1 MAKDNST
8 FKKIQIVPDWV
19 NGHYIQWELD
29 PFFKGERPFNFSLEI
44 ADTLD
49 FSDIIA
55 EKKNLGDTFFVVDDT
70 KLRQAWDAVY
80 AYRLVLQTATGKT
93 YRSPAVTTGVEV
105 TDYRKYA
112 MAAEIIRKELLMCR
126 TAGTK
131 ALLLKRKSYPSSKSK
146 IAQQN
151 IDPVSGVAISDNKEE
166 DYGVGIDGGY
176 FNPVSCAFYNEATE
190 QDKQLDPTGM
200 GVKETYT
207 TVARFP
213 GYPTMAVRDIICTV
227 DDGHRYSIQAVN
239 NKQFPGT
246 NIVIVQKATLKLIPP
261 TDSVYSIPLNTD
273 DR

>member
-1 MAKDNST
+1 MVKDNTT
-8 FKKIQIVPDWV
+8 FKKIQIIPDWV
-19 NGHYIQWELD
+19 NGHYIQWEID

-44 ADTLD
+44 AETLD
-49 FSDIIA
+49 FSEIIG
-55 EKKNLGDTFFVVDDT
+55 EKKNLGDTFFVIDDT
-70 KLRQAWDAVY
+70 KLRQSWDALY
-80 AYRLVLQTATGKT
+80 AYRIILETADRKT
-93 YRSPAVTTGVEV
+93 FKSLPITTGVEI

-112 MAAEIIRKELLMCR
+112 MAAEVIRKELLMCR

-146 IAQQN
+146 LTYEN

-166 DYGVGIDGGY
+166 DYGIGIDGGY
-176 FNPVSCAFYNEATE
+176 FNAVGCAFYNEATE

-213 GYPTMAVRDIICTV
+213 GYPIISVRDIVCTLE
-227 DDGHRYSIQAVN
+227 DGHRHSVQAVN

-246 NIVIVQKATLKLIPP
+246 NIVIIQKATLKLIPP
-261 TDSVYSIPLNTD
+261 TDSVYSIPLKS
-273 DR
+273 